1 MSLQS
6 SMNIAQQALMINQA
20 ALNVVSNNI
29 ANINT
34 DGYSKQSV
42 ILSPSVNYTPLGGSV
57 LSQIMSATGVQMD
70 GIKRYT
76 DEYLQSY
83 YREQNSQYN
92 YLNQLS
98 NAASSVENAMNEL
111 NGTGLEDALT
121 SFYSAAQTL
130 NSNPKDS
137 VARSNYAQQAQTVA
151 LKFNEMYNTLKQSRT
166 SLVGDPTDVSTLA
179 TAKIST
185 SATEVN
191 QKLAQLAQINSQVVS
206 VSSAD
211 MSPNNLLDVRD
222 QLINDLSGL
231 IPVTVTSNSN
241 GSVNISLNGVELVKG
256 TELQGQLMVNSGDAS
271 NPAIIDVVDKDNKV
285 IAADIN
291 DKINT
296 GTMGAILAAG
306 GSSTSVF
313 TVKSA
318 MDNLD
323 KLASGFA
330 GIINDIQTKAGT
342 TVGTVTPTPM
352 YIDKTTMTL
361 KATTAA
367 DVIFNTKDGSATVN
381 ASNIQINSSI
391 MSDPYKIATAR
402 VSFDTAAI
410 PPYDS
415 SAVGDAKNSQMIL
428 DSRKGTY
435 ATLNNSSPEGYL
447 SAIVGDIGIKVDNIA
462 TNLKNQN
469 TVLTQVKTQLS
480 SATGVSQ
487 DEELVD
493 LIKYQRAY
501 QASAR
506 VFSTCN
512 DLMDILVNLGK

>member
-6 SMNIAQQALMINQA
+6 SMSIAQQALMINQA

-34 DGYSKQSV
+34 EGYSKQSV

-57 LSQIMSATGVQMD
+57 LSQIMSATGVEMD
-70 GIKRYT
+70 GIKRYA
-76 DEYLQSY
+76 DVYLQTY

-92 YLNQLS
+92 YLSQMS
-98 NAASSVENAMNEL
+98 DAAKSVENAMNEF

-121 SFYSAAQTL
+121 SFYAAAQTL
-130 NSNPKDS
+130 NSNPKDN
-137 VARSNYAQQAQTVA
+137 VARSNYIQQAQTVA
-151 LKFNEMYNTLKQSRT
+151 LKFNEMSGTLNQVRT
-166 SLVGDPTDVSTLA
+166 SLVGDPSDSSTLA

-185 SATEVN
+185 SITEVN

-231 IPVTVTSNSN
+231 IPVTVTANSN
-241 GSVNISLNGVELVKG
+241 GSVNLSLNGIDLVKG
-256 TELQGQLMVNSGDAS
+256 TELQGKLMVNSGDAA
-271 NPAIIDVVDKDNKV
+271 NPATINVVDQNNKP
-285 IAADIN
+285 IASNIN

-296 GTMGAILAAG
+296 GTIGAILTAG
-306 GSSTSVF
+306 GSGTKEF

-318 MDNLD
+318 LDNLD
-323 KLASGFA
+323 KLACGFA
-330 GIINDIQTKAGT
+330 SVINDIQTKPDA
-342 TVGTVTPTPM
+342 TVGTTTKTPM
-352 YIDKTTMTL
+352 AIDKNSQTL
-361 KATTAA
+361 IKATENIFVTNDGKTTTPITAA
-367 DVIFNTKDGSATVN
+367 
-381 ASNIQINSSI
+381 NIQINSNVLN
-391 MSDPYKIATAR
+391 DPDLIAAAR
-402 VSFDTAAI
+402 VTVDTSKSPTYDVNAI
-410 PPYDS
+410 
-415 SAVGDAKNSQMIL
+415 GDATNSQMIL
-428 DSRKGTY
+428 DSRKGSY
-435 ATLNNSSPEGYL
+435 SALGNSSPEGYL
-447 SAIVGDIGIKVDNIA
+447 AAIVGDIGIKVDNVS

-469 TVLTQVKTQLS
+469 TVLTQVKNQLS

-506 VFSTCN
+506 VFTTCN